1 MDFCKLNYILLGCKT
16 FLEIFFFD
24 LEIIVNIWAFGHEDD
39 WWIYYTCEQEIVWWL
54 VLEK

>member
-1 MDFCKLNYILLGCKT
+1 MLNYILLGCKT

-39 WWIYYTCEQEIVWWL
+39 WWIYYTCEQEVVWWL
-54 VLEK
+54 ILEK